1 MSNIS
6 TWTREVAG
14 TPNVNEHITE
24 GHALISGIEDGKMG
38 EVHLAKTFAQEILAR
53 IWCTQLWELLNG
65 AEMRIE
71 LKEERER

>member
-6 TWTREVAG
+6 TWTRAVSGTG

-24 GHALISGIEDGKMG
+24 GHVLISGIEDGKMG

-71 LKEERER
+71 LKEE